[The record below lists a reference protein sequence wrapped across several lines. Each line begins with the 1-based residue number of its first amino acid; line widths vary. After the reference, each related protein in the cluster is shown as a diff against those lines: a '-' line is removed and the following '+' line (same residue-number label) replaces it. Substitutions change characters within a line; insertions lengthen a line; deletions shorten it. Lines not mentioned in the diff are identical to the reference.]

1 MILSSGKVF
10 SSNDTN
16 FLYELR
22 ETKEER
28 TNNELP
34 ENKERRRD
42 NEKFKHKQEKP
53 SGFETLCHQDPSCPV
68 NCNVCCM
75 LPYHTK
81 TGKNYRNKSRK
92 VMAPPPPPTNEWPL
106 IACGFALPV
115 ALGL

>member
-1 MILSSGKVF
+1 MLLLQIHDPFTSGLTLLSNKNICV
-10 SSNDTN
+10 NDTN
-16 FLYELR
+16 CLYEFR
-22 ETKEER
+22 ETKE
-28 TNNELP
+28 
-34 ENKERRRD
+34 RRKD
-42 NEKFKHKQEKP
+42 NEKFKHKTEKP

-106 IACGFALPV
+106 IACSL
-115 ALGL
+115 

>member
-22 ETKEER
+22 ENKEQIID
-28 TNNELP
+28 NELP

-81 TGKNYRNKSRK
+81 TGNFFAIKLMNVTALAITFRFRRK
-92 VMAPPPPPTNEWPL
+92 RAK
-106 IACGFALPV
+106 GF
-115 ALGL
+115 